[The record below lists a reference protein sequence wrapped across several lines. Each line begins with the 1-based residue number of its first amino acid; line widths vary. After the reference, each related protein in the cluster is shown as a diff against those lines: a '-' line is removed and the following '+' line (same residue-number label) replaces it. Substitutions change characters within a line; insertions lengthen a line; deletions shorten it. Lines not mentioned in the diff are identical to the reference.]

1 MLKPP
6 KADYLDELVS
16 PPRDNVLVSPRSKDG
31 DENGVGEGIG
41 GGIER
46 REGVPEAG
54 NGHGTGASGG
64 GSTSIQRNLFSP
76 ARDFASSSTGTGTS
90 AREAPRAT
98 EKSLEVAN
106 AKYKEAKQRLMGGSI
121 VEALSLLEEASAA
134 CPEDLPKAL
143 QKIMELYKKAQRLTE
158 VPPVEAADQAYR
170 DAKAALRSGEAE
182 NALKL
187 LNWAYTMLPSDSE
200 GAARDKIFQ
209 LRALA
214 ESQVQWSPP

>member
-1 MLKPP
+1 
-6 KADYLDELVS
+6 
-16 PPRDNVLVSPRSKDG
+16 
-31 DENGVGEGIG
+31 
-41 GGIER
+41 
-46 REGVPEAG
+46 
-54 NGHGTGASGG
+54 
-64 GSTSIQRNLFSP
+64 
-76 ARDFASSSTGTGTS
+76 
-90 AREAPRAT
+90 
-98 EKSLEVAN
+98 
-106 AKYKEAKQRLMGGSI
+106 
-121 VEALSLLEEASAA
+121 
-134 CPEDLPKAL
+134 
-143 QKIMELYKKAQRLTE
+143 MELYKKAQRLTE